1 MTAQP
6 AMAERRKTI
15 ENIYPL
21 APMQEGLLFH
31 AVLTPEAGVY
41 MPQVV
46 LDLSGAIDAPTLQA
60 AWREAMGRHGVL
72 RSGFFWEER
81 DTPFQVVFREAPLVW
96 EALDW
101 SDAGEEAQA
110 ERMTKLL
117 AANRAQS
124 FDLRR
129 PPLMRIQWIDRGAG
143 RYSLVLCY
151 HHLILDGWSASQLIR
166 DVFVLYL
173 RQSGAETHAAP
184 APRPYADY
192 IVWLKKQ
199 DRQGAH
205 SYWHDY
211 LAGSEPSRF
220 LPATPGTSGFA
231 RREWAAPAALLKA
244 LRSQCQQLGIT
255 VNTLLQGALGLLIA
269 GRTGRDDVIFGATT
283 AGRPATLEGST
294 EMVGLF
300 INTLPVR
307 VRIDRGASLGAWLI
321 ALQARQALAD
331 QHGHLALREIQG
343 ERGALFDCLWVFESY
358 PVSTDLGGAASFRL
372 DGVAFEEWTHYPLT
386 LLAASDDEG
395 LKVTARYVCDALD
408 AAAVDLYLGELGRLI
423 EAMVASPE
431 TTLQRFLGEQ
441 AGQTHRA
448 SEPRPHRPF
457 ARPSEPAAPGHIAPS
472 TDTERMLAAAWA
484 QVMKRPEPGPS
495 DHFFALGGDSLLAV
509 RVISRV
515 RRELAMELPVRALF
529 DRPVL
534 SDLAA
539 YIDALRA
546 SSGGPAPHHREI
558 EI

>member
-6 AMAERRKTI
+6 SIAERRKSI

-31 AVLTPEAGVY
+31 AVLAPEAGVY

-46 LDLSGAIDAPTLQA
+46 LHVTGDIDAPTLQA
-60 AWREAMGRHGVL
+60 AWREAIRRHGVL

-81 DTPFQVVFREAPLVW
+81 DTPFQVVFREAPLAW
-96 EALDW
+96 QALDW
-101 SDAGEEAQA
+101 SDAGEEVQGERLAQ
-110 ERMTKLL
+110 LL
-117 AANRAQS
+117 AANRAEG

-129 PPLMRIQWIDRGAG
+129 PPLMRIQWIKRGAG
-143 RYSLVLCY
+143 SYSLVLCY
-151 HHLILDGWSASQLIR
+151 HHLILDGWSASRLIR
-166 DVFVLYL
+166 DVFLLYQ
-173 RQSGAETHAAP
+173 REKGADAP
-184 APRPYADY
+184 ALSVPRPYADY
-192 IVWLKKQ
+192 IAWLKKQ
-199 DRQGAH
+199 DGQGAH
-205 SYWHDY
+205 RYWQSY
-211 LAGSEPSRF
+211 LAGSEPCHF
-220 LPATPGTSGFA
+220 LPATSGTSGFA
-231 RREWAAPAALLKA
+231 RRERAAPAPLVKA
-244 LRSQCQQLGIT
+244 LRGQCQQLGIT

-283 AGRPATLEGST
+283 AGRPATLEGAT

-307 VRIDRGASLGAWLI
+307 MMIDREASLGAWLI

-331 QHGHLALREIQG
+331 QHGHLPLREIQG
-343 ERGALFDCLWVFESY
+343 GHGALFDCLLVFESY
-358 PVSTDLGGAASFRL
+358 PVSTDLGGVATFRL
-372 DGVAFEEWTHYPLT
+372 AGVAFDEWTHYPLT

-395 LKVTARYVCDALD
+395 LKVTARYARDALD
-408 AAAVDLYLGELGRLI
+408 AAAVDLHLSELGRLLK
-423 EAMVASPE
+423 AMVASPQ
-431 TTLQRFLGEQ
+431 TALHRFLGERP
-441 AGQTHRA
+441 AET
-448 SEPRPHRPF
+448 PRPSAPRPGG
-457 ARPSEPAAPGHIAPS
+457 PSAAWPEPATSDHIALT
-472 TDTERMLAAAWA
+472 TDTERMLAAAWG
-484 QVMKRPEPGPS
+484 QVLKRTEPGAG

-515 RRELAMELPVRALF
+515 RRELGIELPVRALF